1 MNSPTLSSPPSSS
14 LALRFSLSFALV
26 GLIWLTGLAGH
37 FTPWLEWPALFV
49 YVAGSLGL
57 VLFLGRTGTGRQ
69 EIWLA
74 GGNAGRSLY
83 WGTLAGAV
91 LFIMDITNT
100 ILYYKSG
107 GAPMVEMERLLVHR
121 SLLYLFPILILAEEF
136 LWRGVMFS
144 SLIEKGFNPHLTVLL
159 TTILYALNHFAV
171 APVGIT
177 ERALMAMMA
186 VPIGVLG
193 GYLVL
198 KTRNVWGSV
207 VVHMITMVSMVLDI
221 FVIPQLLFRP

>member
-1 MNSPTLSSPPSSS
+1 MNSPTLSPPPSSS

-144 SLIEKGFNPHLTVLL
+144 SLIEKGVNPHLTVLL

-171 APVGIT
+171 APVGMR

-207 VVHMITMVSMVLDI
+207 IVHMITMVSMVLDI
-221 FVIPQLLFRP
+221 FVIPQLLFNP

>member
-74 GGNAGRSLY
+74 GGNAGRSLF
-83 WGTLAGAV
+83 WGALAGAV

-107 GAPMVEMERLLVHR
+107 GAPMVEMEGLLVHR

-171 APVGIT
+171 APVGMR

-207 VVHMITMVSMVLDI
+207 IVHMITMVSMVLDI
-221 FVIPQLLFRP
+221 FVIPQLLFNP